1 MIPFEAYIVHENP
14 LWDLG
19 KEAENPSLDYKM
31 RVWFSQRNTPQDSQ
45 DNLLMHAKLIVNNI
59 HDKLHDYF
67 QLPFTGNWAGY
78 TLEIVKNAK
87 GKMMKG
93 SERSNSVYIL
103 EQFSHRVSFS
113 QNFVVFLAIR
123 HGTRWLS
130 NQPIRTQEKYV

>member
-1 MIPFEAYIVHENP
+1 
-14 LWDLG
+14 
-19 KEAENPSLDYKM
+19 M
-31 RVWFSQRNTPQDSQ
+31 RVSFSQRNTPQDSQ
-45 DNLLMHAKLIVNNI
+45 DNLLMHAKLIVNDI

-123 HGTRWLS
+123 HGTR
-130 NQPIRTQEKYV
+130 

>member
-1 MIPFEAYIVHENP
+1 
-14 LWDLG
+14 
-19 KEAENPSLDYKM
+19 
-31 RVWFSQRNTPQDSQ
+31 
-45 DNLLMHAKLIVNNI
+45 MHAKLIVNNI

-87 GKMMKG
+87 GKMKG
-93 SERSNSVYIL
+93 SERSNSVYMG

-123 HGTRWLS
+123 HGTR
-130 NQPIRTQEKYV
+130 

>member
-14 LWDLG
+14 LSDLG
-19 KEAENPSLDYKM
+19 KEAGNPSLDYRV
-31 RVWFSQRNTPQDSQ
+31 RVWFSQRKTLQDSP
-45 DNLLMHAKLIVNNI
+45 DNLLMNAKLIVNNV

-78 TLEIVKNAK
+78 ILEIVKNAK

-93 SERSNSVYIL
+93 SQRSNSVYIL

-113 QNFVVFLAIR
+113 QNGFSGHSARYTLTIKS
-123 HGTRWLS
+123 T
-130 NQPIRTQEKYV
+130 N

>member
-1 MIPFEAYIVHENP
+1 
-14 LWDLG
+14 
-19 KEAENPSLDYKM
+19 
-31 RVWFSQRNTPQDSQ
+31 
-45 DNLLMHAKLIVNNI
+45 MHAKLIVNNI

-87 GKMMKG
+87 GKMMKD

-123 HGTRWLS
+123 HG
-130 NQPIRTQEKYV
+130 IR